1 MNKIIGGSIPKEFI
15 SPIEKGIIEATEN
28 GTLAGYPVVDI
39 KGTLTDGSYHD
50 VDSSEMA
57 FKIAGSMGFKAAL
70 KGAGQILLEPVMNVE
85 VVVPEQFMGGRHRG
99 FELEKRK
106 IHGMDSRGGF
116 QVVDAKV
123 PLANMFGY
131 STDMRSLTQ
140 GRATFTMQ
148 FSHYEQVPNSVLE
161 TITAKAQAR

>member
-1 MNKIIGGSIPKEFI
+1 MNKIIGGSIPREFI

-39 KGTLTDGSYHD
+39 KVTLTDGSYHD

-85 VVVPEQFMGGRHRG
+85 VVVPEQFMGDVYG
-99 FELEKRK
+99 
-106 IHGMDSRGGF
+106 I
-116 QVVDAKV
+116 
-123 PLANMFGY
+123 
-131 STDMRSLTQ
+131 
-140 GRATFTMQ
+140 
-148 FSHYEQVPNSVLE
+148 
-161 TITAKAQAR
+161 